1 MTVRTFTPE
10 QLTFG
15 VEEEFLL
22 ADRYSRFAAAR
33 ADEVIDDVGRV
44 LGERVTAE
52 FCSSQLETRSEVC
65 RTAAELYG
73 DLAHARRTAVD
84 AAARAACLLVA
95 SPCAVLTRRP
105 PPIRTAGR
113 YRQIADHLGPLLSTT
128 TCEIN
133 GCHIHVGTIS
143 RAEALL
149 LSSRMRAWL
158 PVVQALA
165 ANSPFAEGC
174 DRNCASCRGL
184 EYGRWPTVGPAPVLD
199 EGGYAQRAE
208 ELVSTGTVI
217 DRKMIYWYA
226 RPSEHLPTLEFR
238 VADANADL
246 RTVVLLAV
254 LLRAL
259 AAVLLAEGDGSR
271 AEEQIDD
278 VLLLENHR
286 RAARYGLAGTFFD
299 VGSAGEQPVRELVA
313 ALLAR
318 ARPALEASGDLEFA
332 ESTLERI
339 LSRGNG
345 AYRQCAVYADTRSL
359 PAVVDHLALE
369 TAAGLERD

>member
-1 MTVRTFTPE
+1 MTTRTFTQDP
-10 QLTFG
+10 LTFG

-22 ADRYSRFAAAR
+22 ADRDSRFTAAR
-33 ADEVIDDVGRV
+33 ADEVIADVGRV

-52 FCSSQLETRSEVC
+52 FCTSQLETRSEAC
-65 RTAAELYG
+65 HTAAELYR

-84 AAARAACLLVA
+84 AAGRASSLLVA
-95 SPCAVLTRRP
+95 SPCAVLTHRP
-105 PPIRTAGR
+105 APIRTAGR
-113 YRQIADHLGPLLSTT
+113 YRRIADRLGPLLSTT

-133 GCHIHVGTIS
+133 GCHIHVGTFG

-149 LSSRMRAWL
+149 LSSRLRAWL

-199 EGGYAQRAE
+199 EGGYARCAE
-208 ELVSTGTVI
+208 ELVASGTVI

-259 AAVLLAEGDGSR
+259 AAVSLAEGDPGR
-271 AEEQIDD
+271 DGEQIDD
-278 VLLLENHR
+278 AVLRENHR
-286 RAARYGLAGTFFD
+286 RAARYGLAGMLFD
-299 VGSAGEQPVRELVA
+299 AGTGSEQPVSGLVA

-318 ARPALEASGDLEFA
+318 ARPALEAAGDLEFA
-332 ESTLERI
+332 ERTVHRI

-345 AYRQCAVYADTRSL
+345 AYRQCAVYADTQSL
-359 PAVVDHLALE
+359 PAVVDHLAGE
-369 TAAGLERD
+369 TAAGLGR